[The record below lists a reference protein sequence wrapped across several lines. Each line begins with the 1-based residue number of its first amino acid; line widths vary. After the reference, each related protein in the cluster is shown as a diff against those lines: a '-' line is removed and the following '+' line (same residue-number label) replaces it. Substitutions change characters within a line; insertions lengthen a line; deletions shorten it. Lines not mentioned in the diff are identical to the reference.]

1 MATKIPAFNPATARK
16 FKSVEE
22 FDKSKFTGWAT
33 YVFDG
38 GAIAAWRKDGKI
50 DPNNKGD
57 LYYYTKNG
65 KWFNALNDKA
75 YKVPTPAATPT
86 PTPTPTPPATPPPAP
101 TPTPEETP
109 APGGGFTDSQNAAR
123 LEAEGKI
130 AGTKKATAFGLT
142 AALIKAFPELEAIY
156 NKFIAGDNTQAEID
170 YYATNYYKNITDTS
184 VARKTKQATRPGI
197 YAQEFEAYT
206 VQQRSRLA
214 VAGIADV
221 SNETLEEA
229 YLSGWTDK
237 QLDLN
242 ALGKVTKDLTGDTLG
257 DTQDLKKYAD
267 SYGMSYNAMTYDIW
281 SKALFAGTTSIEDMR
296 NKIRQDSASAFPV
309 FADQINAGKSL
320 DSLASAYKTSIA
332 NILEKD
338 ADTISWSDPNL
349 RKALQN
355 IDKDGKPIL
364 MPIWQFEKN
373 LRSTT
378 EWEYTNNARDTMDS
392 LSLKVLRDWGLA

>member
-1 MATKIPAFNPATARK
+1 MASTYKVVKGDTLSAIAKRYNMTLAQLKKLNPQITNPNVIKVGQIVNISAATTGTTDPATAVADEAATSES
-16 FKSVEE
+16 SVI
-22 FDKSKFTGWAT
+22 G
-33 YVFDG
+33 G
-38 GAIAAWRKDGKI
+38 GA
-50 DPNNKGD
+50 
-57 LYYYTKNG
+57 
-65 KWFNALNDKA
+65 NDA
-75 YKVPTPAATPT
+75 
-86 PTPTPTPPATPPPAP
+86 
-101 TPTPEETP
+101 
-109 APGGGFTDSQNAAR
+109 QNAAR
-123 LEAEGKI
+123 LEAEGKT
-130 AGTKKATAFGLT
+130 AGLAKATAFGLT
-142 AALIKAFPELEAIY
+142 AALIAAFPELKPIFD
-156 NKFIAGDNTQAEID
+156 KFIAGDNTQAEID
-170 YYATNYYKNITDTS
+170 YYATNYYKNMTDTAQS
-184 VARKTKQATRPGI
+184 RATKKATRPGV
-197 YAQEFEAYT
+197 YAQELEAYL
-206 VQQRSRLA
+206 VAQRSRLA
-214 VAGIADV
+214 IAGIADV
-221 SNETLEEA
+221 SNETLETA

-257 DTQDLKKYAD
+257 TTQDLKKYAD

-320 DSLASAYKTSIA
+320 DSLASAYKSSIA

-338 ADTISWSDPNL
+338 ADTISWTDPNL

-355 IDKDGKPIL
+355 VDKDGKSIL

-378 EWEYTNNARDTMDS
+378 EWEYTNNARDTMDA

>member
-1 MATKIPAFNPATARK
+1 MASTYKVVKGDTLSAIAKRYNMTLAQLKKLNPQITNPNLIRVGQVVNISAAVAGTTDPATEVADE
-16 FKSVEE
+16 S
-22 FDKSKFTGWAT
+22 AT
-33 YVFDG
+33 SESS
-38 GAIAAWRKDGKI
+38 AI
-50 DPNNKGD
+50 
-57 LYYYTKNG
+57 
-65 KWFNALNDKA
+65 
-75 YKVPTPAATPT
+75 
-86 PTPTPTPPATPPPAP
+86 
-101 TPTPEETP
+101 
-109 APGGGFTDSQNAAR
+109 GGGVTDSQNAAR
-123 LEAEGKI
+123 LIAEGKYTSGESDAI
-130 AGTKKATAFGLT
+130 NAYGLT
-142 AALIKAFPELEAIY
+142 LDLLKLFPELQATY
-156 NKFIAGDNTQAEID
+156 DAFIRGDKTQAQLE
-170 YYATNYYKNITDTS
+170 YYKTNYYKNITD
-184 VARKTKQATRPGI
+184 VGQARAKNKASRPGV

-206 VQQRSRLA
+206 VAQRARLA
-214 VAGIADV
+214 IAGIADV
-221 SNETLEEA
+221 SNETLEKS

-242 ALGKVTKDLTGDTLG
+242 ALGAVTKTLTGNTLG

-320 DSLASAYKTSIA
+320 ESLASAYKTSIA

-338 ADTISWSDPNL
+338 PDTVSWTDPNL

-355 IDKDGKPIL
+355 VDKDGKPIL